1 MKENSKKAI
10 KSLKDNHIS
19 KTIMLTGDSN
29 DVGQNVSNILGLDDY
44 YSELLPQDKVE
55 KLEEILNNNSNK
67 NKKFPL

>member
-1 MKENSKKAI
+1 
-10 KSLKDNHIS
+10 
-19 KTIMLTGDSN
+19 MLTGDSN